1 MRTTNH
7 FRSLRLA
14 VTAVAAS
21 ASLTGCGLFGSSW
34 DIRMEVQGTGSA
46 TIAPRYA
53 GDGDN
58 LTGKP
63 KLEQLPWSSSTNVGF
78 GFNRLDVTGA
88 APGTTCKITADGKTI
103 EEKPVDA
110 QGNATCQANLQDD

>member
-1 MRTTNH
+1 MHTTNH

-14 VTAVAAS
+14 VAAIAAS

-34 DIRMEVQGTGSA
+34 DVRMEVQGTGSA

-53 GDGDN
+53 GAKDSSQP
-58 LTGKP
+58 KP
-63 KLEQLPWSSSTNVGF
+63 EQLPWSSSANVGF